1 MHISEHSTT
10 RAGHPAPRSDGQ
22 DPPGAHGAHA
32 VEQNALLRALPADEY
47 ARLLPH
53 LEPVE
58 LSHAQVL
65 WRADAAIHSV
75 YFPRTAVSSL
85 LTPLADEKPVE
96 AATVG
101 REGFVGTP
109 IVLGARATGVEAI
122 AQIPGTAARLDASR
136 LAEWLRAPGAGD
148 GAGGGAPGGVLFPLL
163 LRYAQ
168 ALQEQT
174 AQSVACNRRHGID
187 ERCARWLLMTH
198 DRVGADQGVDTF
210 PLTQEFLAFM
220 LGVRRASVTVAAGM
234 LQQAGLIKYSRGRI
248 AVRDR
253 AGLEAASCECYGVV
267 RRKYAQ
273 LLGPEAAVG

>member
-1 MHISEHSTT
+1 MFWHAE
-10 RAGHPAPRSDGQ
+10 AP
-22 DPPGAHGAHA
+22 
-32 VEQNALLRALPADEY
+32 V
-47 ARLLPH
+47 
-53 LEPVE
+53 
-58 LSHAQVL
+58 
-65 WRADAAIHSV
+65 HSV
-75 YFPRTAVSSL
+75 YFPRTAVFSL
-85 LTPLADEKPVE
+85 LTPLEGEPPVE

-109 IVLGARATGVEAI
+109 VVLGARTTAVQAL
-122 AQIPGTAARLDASR
+122 AQVPGTAARLDAGR
-136 LAEWLRAPGAGD
+136 LTDWLQAPGRLSEAL
-148 GAGGGAPGGVLFPLL
+148 GGTSLFPLL

-174 AQSVACNRRHGID
+174 AQSVACNRLHTLE

-198 DRVGADQGVDTF
+198 DRVGADQGVDQF
-210 PLTQEFLAFM
+210 PLTQDFLAFM

-267 RRKYAQ
+267 KRKYAQ

>member
-1 MHISEHSTT
+1 MHFAEHSTT
-10 RAGHPAPRSDGQ
+10 RAGHPAPPSDGQ
-22 DPPGAHGAHA
+22 DPHGAHA

-53 LEPVE
+53 MEPVE
-58 LSHAQVL
+58 LGHAQVL
-65 WRADAAIHSV
+65 WRAEAPIHSV
-75 YFPRTAVSSL
+75 YFPRTAVGSL
-85 LTPLADEKPVE
+85 LTPLEGEKPVE

-101 REGFVGTP
+101 REGFIGTP
-109 IVLGARATGVEAI
+109 VVLGARTTAVEAI
-122 AQIPGTAARLDASR
+122 AQIPGTAARLDAAR
-136 LAEWLRAPGAGD
+136 LAEWLRASD
-148 GAGGGAPGGVLFPLL
+148 GTLFPLL

-187 ERCARWLLMTH
+187 ERCARWLLMTQ
-198 DRVGADQGVDTF
+198 DRVSADQF

-234 LQQAGLIKYSRGRI
+234 LQEAGLIRYSRGRI

-267 RRKYAQ
+267 KRKYAQ